1 MEARRLLLIEEDRAA
16 RDALQGIFISRNWEV
31 AMATTLPEA
40 MKLLCVYVP
49 DWVIVSWEQMEG
61 TGERFMLT
69 VRARSREARVA
80 LLTGPMDADGHR
92 MVSRLKPDLR
102 FRKPFLPEDV
112 FRACEPC
119 WASKSVLG

>member
-1 MEARRLLLIEEDRAA
+1 VEAKRQLLIEEDCEA
-16 RDALQGIFISRNWEV
+16 RDALQRIFISRNWEV
-31 AMATTLPEA
+31 VMATTLPEA
-40 MKLLCVYVP
+40 MRLLCDYVP

-61 TGERFMLT
+61 EGERFLLA
-69 VRARSREARVA
+69 VRARSREVRVA
-80 LLTGPMDADGHR
+80 LLTGSMDTAGHR

-119 WASKSVLG
+119 RASKSVLG

>member
-40 MKLLCVYVP
+40 MKLLSVYVP
-49 DWVIVSWEQMEG
+49 DWVIMSWEKMEG

-69 VRARSREARVA
+69 VRARSREAREA

-92 MVSRLKPDLR
+92 IVSRLKPDVR

-112 FRACEPC
+112 FRECEPC

>member
-1 MEARRLLLIEEDRAA
+1 MEAKRLLLIEEDRAA
-16 RDALQGIFISRNWEV
+16 RDALQRIFISRNWEV

-92 MVSRLKPDLR
+92 MVSRLKPDVR

-119 WASKSVLG
+119 RASKSVLG